1 MVCCGIA
8 EGLNV
13 AKDIKAAVREIC
25 LSLPDV
31 EERLG
36 HGMPDYKVR
45 GKSFA
50 LLAIN
55 HHGDGRIALWIHAP
69 PGAQHLH
76 VDGEPTFYFVPPYVG
91 PRGWLGVHL
100 DQGND
105 WFTIAVR
112 IREAYAHVAPRAL
125 VARLGDAIKI
135 EPPTETVDPE
145 DFDPLSAPD
154 AREKLVCVRTLCAS
168 LPETSEGTQF
178 GVPAFKAGKKTFLTA
193 NRQRKRMRLEFWVGP
208 ELQATLCDDSRFS
221 IPAYI
226 GHRGWIDLDVEDRI
240 DWDEVRELTL
250 GSYRHFAL
258 KRMLNALPDSL
269 SAPTDR

>member
-1 MVCCGIA
+1 MA
-8 EGLNV
+8 R
-13 AKDIKAAVREIC
+13 DIRTAVREIC
-25 LSLPDV
+25 FSFPEV
-31 EERLG
+31 EERAG

-45 GKSFA
+45 GKTFA
-50 LLAIN
+50 MLAIN
-55 HHGDGRIALWIHAP
+55 HHGDGRIALCVHAP

-76 VDGEPTFYFVPPYVG
+76 VDGEPAFYFVPPYVG

-105 WFTIAVR
+105 WFSIAVR
-112 IREAYAHVAPRAL
+112 IREAYVHVAPRGLASH
-125 VARLGDAIKI
+125 LGDTVEI

-145 DFDPLSAPD
+145 DFDPLSAPH
-154 AREKLVCVRTLCAS
+154 AQEKLARIRAFFDG

-193 NRQRKRMRLEFWVGP
+193 HRHRQRMRLEFWVGP
-208 ELQATLCDDSRFS
+208 ELQATLCDDPRFS

-226 GHRGWIDLDVEDRI
+226 GHRGWIDLDVEDRF
-240 DWDEVRELTL
+240 DWDEVQQLAV

-258 KRMLNALPDSL
+258 KRMLKALPDSL
-269 SAPTDR
+269 RLPGDP